1 MTFADRTFVLK
12 AGSVSQLLS
21 VMMIWPFYSKVKV
34 EIQTLDGMQSVQI
47 VEGLQSGS
55 TVLLKGLGVT
65 KLRGSGRGDL
75 IVHVEVTTPGKLN
88 KEQSDLLKKFAQL
101 RNDQPNKVVVHT
113 NEDQGFFSK
122 VRNAFR

>member
-1 MTFADRTFVLK
+1 MTSAALGT
-12 AGSVSQLLS
+12 
-21 VMMIWPFYSKVKV
+21 KV

-88 KEQSDLLKKFAQL
+88 REQSDLLKKFAQL
-101 RNDQPNKVVVHT
+101 RNEQPNKVVVHT